1 MGAHRARGRHRAIG
15 GSYFTN
21 VRWIDQLYVLHVLDH
36 PRRNTLGPRAV
47 PLIIPNRRIGVE
59 GNDPKR

>member
-1 MGAHRARGRHRAIG
+1 
-15 GSYFTN
+15 